1 MTQVDVVE
9 CCGSEKHRGKM
20 AVTAFFLG
28 LGEGG
33 KDFRKSSSLVSCF
46 LRGSTFHLRS
56 WGLIC
61 LGCGC
66 SGFLM
71 GIF

>member
-46 LRGSTFHLRS
+46 LRGFHYPS
-56 WGLIC
+56 
-61 LGCGC
+61 
-66 SGFLM
+66 
-71 GIF
+71 